1 MDIFDNI
8 AAIAAGKQE
17 KLSLQDL
24 VKVYE
29 KDGVTRVLKLWER
42 SILLGMV
49 IADANS
55 LQVCCP
61 PSTSHCTG
69 RDQFAISNA
78 LTLELYQGIPE
89 LESKGRTSLA

>member
-8 AAIAAGKQE
+8 AAIAVGKQE

-29 KDGVTRVLKLWER
+29 KDGVTQVLKLWER

-55 LQVCCP
+55 LQVCCL
-61 PSTSHCTG
+61 PSTSRCTG

-78 LTLELYQGIPE
+78 LTLELYQDIPE
-89 LESKGRTSLA
+89 LESEGRRILA

>member
-1 MDIFDNI
+1 MDIFDDI
-8 AAIAAGKQE
+8 AAIAAGEQE

-42 SILLGMV
+42 SVLLRMA

-61 PSTSHCTG
+61 PSTSRCTG
-69 RDQFAISNA
+69 RDRFALSNA
-78 LTLELYQGIPE
+78 PTLELYQGIPE
-89 LESKGRTSLA
+89 LEGEGCTILA

>member
-29 KDGVTRVLKLWER
+29 KDGVTQVLKL
-42 SILLGMV
+42 
-49 IADANS
+49 
-55 LQVCCP
+55 
-61 PSTSHCTG
+61 
-69 RDQFAISNA
+69 
-78 LTLELYQGIPE
+78 
-89 LESKGRTSLA
+89 